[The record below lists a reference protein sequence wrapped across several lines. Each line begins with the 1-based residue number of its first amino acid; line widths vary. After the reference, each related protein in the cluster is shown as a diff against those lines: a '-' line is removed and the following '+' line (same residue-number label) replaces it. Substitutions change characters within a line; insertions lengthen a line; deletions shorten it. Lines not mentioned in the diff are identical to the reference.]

1 MTTTQPPVFLIGG
14 LENALS
20 VARSLWR
27 RGVEVHASG
36 AADSPVRLSRSR
48 RSFHPVDGDLD
59 AAWLDWLGGRPEG
72 ALVFPCADESMEF
85 VAHHRATLEDA
96 GLVVLEADDDA
107 VLAMLDKDRT
117 YAIARA
123 AGVAAPDTVR
133 VVTADDL
140 ESAIQ
145 GIGFPC
151 ALKPIHTHEFSRHFR
166 AKVMVA
172 HDEATLRSAF
182 AATQEAGLSMI
193 LTEIIPGGEER
204 YCSYFTWIDPDGS
217 FLFDFTKRKLRQYP
231 VGFGGGTYH
240 LTEWADDVAETGR
253 RFLSAAGVRGLGNV
267 EFKRDPRD
275 GSLKL
280 IECNARFT
288 AGNEIVR
295 RAGVDIAWIAYAR
308 MTGQPLPPI
317 RRGRDGV
324 YMWYPLKD
332 TLAFLELRRRGETA
346 TLDWVRGLAHRQT
359 FPIWS
364 ASDPMPSLAELARVP
379 ARVVRKLRRRS
390 TSREA
395 TGAPVSL

>member
-1 MTTTQPPVFLIGG
+1 MTTQQPPVFLLGG

-20 VARSLWR
+20 VARSLSR
-27 RGVEVHASG
+27 HGVEVHASG
-36 AADSPVRLSRSR
+36 AAVSPLRLSRCR
-48 RSFHPVDGDLD
+48 RSFHTADGDP
-59 AAWLDWLGGRPEG
+59 AATWLDWLRGRPEG

-85 VAHHRATLEDA
+85 VAHHRRALEDA
-96 GLVVLEADDDA
+96 GLVILEADDEA

-117 YAIARA
+117 YAVARA

-140 ESAIQ
+140 ERAIQ
-145 GIGFPC
+145 RIGFPC
-151 ALKPIHTHEFSRHFR
+151 ALKPVHTHEFSRHFR

-172 HDEATLRSAF
+172 HDDTTLRSAF
-182 AATQEAGLSMI
+182 AATQGAGLSMI

-240 LTEWADDVAETGR
+240 VTKWADDVAETGR
-253 RFLSAAGVRGLGNV
+253 RFLAAAGVRGLGNV

-317 RRGRDGV
+317 GRARDGV

-332 TLAFLELRRRGETA
+332 TLAFLELRRRGEMQTS
-346 TLDWVRGLAHRQT
+346 DWLRGLAHRQT

-364 ASDPMPSLAELARVP
+364 TSDPMPSLAELARVP
-379 ARVVRKLRRRS
+379 ARAVRKLRHGSMTRS
-390 TSREA
+390 GAR
-395 TGAPVSL
+395 APVPL